1 VDGNLELTAA
11 LAVNVPAFPVF
22 SMDGAERLALVAA
35 GTVIADEEIE
45 FEQLLDQEEFSMEDD
60 EAQEDRAWELRQI
73 DEDHDNWNQWH
84 RAKQLYQFAQETGQ
98 PLPPDPGGDPLYGDQ
113 AMTARQA
120 DAQFTVMEDTG
131 AGTEPTPV
139 AA

>member
-1 VDGNLELTAA
+1 
-11 LAVNVPAFPVF
+11 
-22 SMDGAERLALVAA
+22 MDGAERLALVAA
-35 GTVIADEEIE
+35 GTVVPNYDDVIFEELV
-45 FEQLLDQEEFSMEDD
+45 QDGQEYAVEDD
-60 EAQEDRAWELRQI
+60 EAQEDRAWELRQL
-73 DEDHDNWNQWH
+73 DEDHDNWNQWN